1 MTIKTVLVTGAS
13 GKLGKA
19 LVPALLEAGYK
30 VRVTQFQTPVKFK
43 GASTV
48 SGSISNP
55 RFIRKAVKGG
65 DAICHLATCKEDKE
79 RFLDVS
85 IKGTFH
91 LLEQARDQN
100 VKQFL
105 LASGDAALG
114 IFYAPQPVPLDE
126 NAPLAAYPGYYA
138 FSKAMEETMVNQYH
152 LQYGLNTTI
161 LRASWIHGEDD
172 TLAHLTLSK
181 PDFGGPVWK
190 ELATTKRQRSFFTG
204 KKEGVGCLVHS
215 DGKPFVRHIVALD
228 DVVHS
233 FMISLGN
240 PVAMGE
246 TFNIAAAAPFSY
258 DVAAEYLSKKIS
270 APVVPFL
277 CKEGFDFSIDINKAK
292 SMLGYQPK
300 YDIFQMIDA
309 AIEFRNSGKKRSALR
324 YIG

>member
-1 MTIKTVLVTGAS
+1 MNIKTVLVTGAS

-19 LVPALLEAGYK
+19 IVPALVEAGYK
-30 VRVTQFQTPVKFK
+30 VRVTQFQTPIKFK

-48 SGSISNP
+48 TGSISDP
-55 RFIRKAVKGG
+55 RFISKAVKGM
-65 DAICHLATCKEDKE
+65 DAVCHLATCKEDKD

-105 LASGDAALG
+105 LASGDASIG
-114 IFYAPQPVPLDE
+114 IFYSPHPQPLDE

-172 TLAHLTLSK
+172 TLAHMTLSQ
-181 PDFGGPVWK
+181 PDFGGPVW
-190 ELATTKRQRSFFTG
+190 EEMATTKRQHSFFAK

-215 DGKPFVRHIVALD
+215 NGNPFVRHIVALD
-228 DVVHS
+228 DVVQS
-233 FMISLGN
+233 FLISLGN
-240 PVAMGE
+240 PVATGE
-246 TFNIAAAAPFSY
+246 TFNIAAASPFSY
-258 DVAAEYLSKKIS
+258 DVLAEYVSQKLS
-270 APVVPFL
+270 APVVPFV
-277 CKEGFDFSIDINKAK
+277 CKEGFDFAIDINKAK
-292 SMLGYQPK
+292 SLLGYKPK
-300 YDIFQMIDA
+300 FDVFQMIDA
-309 AIEFRNSGKKRSALR
+309 AMEYRNSGKKRSALR
-324 YIG
+324 YKG